1 MSSKKSFE
9 DWVQHIG
16 ESALPA
22 DELTFT
28 EGSNYG
34 LDGFGFDKRM
44 NEGVLQ
50 GARLP
55 SVRGLSGLPDGFVGE
70 AEGSE
75 LPSDDL
81 RGERQAF
88 NLSGM
93 LSEEEGALPLSPEV
107 RAAAQVVDLSWLD
120 PTQKQDPKRLPKGL
134 HPEVENAN
142 ASIKE
147 LEEAW
152 GAGRQTTGLELVP
165 NTNEQEAAHYK
176 REITIGPK
184 SGQPGVKT
192 ASPEDIR
199 DAIFHAMR
207 RSAFGHSLP
216 EIKAEV
222 AQLLGKDAHRAKK
235 AMALVESEHGLVG
248 KVFIRASAFP
258 GIKNGRWVKEIRK
271 AARTAQYVITDDP
284 AVADKLKMTAVS
296 EVPWKKALAHY
307 RPFLQSAGYKLASSG
322 SPQDILKAA
331 FESRPESVPTPE
343 GFKPIDIKPADRVTA
358 SEAKAGFYATPV
370 EGRTVVDPSADRK
383 ASERREALVQIA
395 RWVKGGLLNQDDAL
409 KLQASEASAAMILKT
424 GARLIAASG
433 QSVPYQGTGTFQFD
447 VPKAASVT
455 RDQAWSA
462 LRTAEDKATKQA
474 QAVEDHRLQKF
485 KVHVARMVRGGLL
498 TKKEALRLAH
508 LDQPVD
514 TLYRLASK
522 VASRRDLS
530 EGEVVRVQKAAAYK
544 GPIFK
549 GASSRRDQEVQ
560 LSQEERK
567 VLAAAEKAGETAQ
580 NINKVLRFAR
590 QQMTEGL
597 AGTHLDSMLE
607 AKFSQPLRKAS
618 SGLLR
623 VLRDEHEGLAGH
635 LYVDA
640 QAYMT
645 KTGTAG
651 CEEGALK
658 HRTNGIKY
666 VLAAD
671 RCSGCIQ
678 VSAGA
683 CKVYKKALAVEV
695 PTKDPKAYQRKILA
709 ATKATDAEITASYFD
724 QSEYDLGS
732 PLDSMELDETA
743 PTETLGEILF
753 GEMQL

>member
-1 MSSKKSFE
+1 MSSKKSFD
-9 DWVQHIG
+9 DWVQHVG

-22 DELTFT
+22 DEFTFT

-44 NEGVLQ
+44 NEGVLD

-55 SVRGLSGLPDGFVGE
+55 SVKGLSGLPDGFV
-70 AEGSE
+70 APPAASD
-75 LPSDDL
+75 LPNDDL
-81 RGERQAF
+81 TSERHAF
-88 NLSGM
+88 NLSTM
-93 LSEEEGALPLSPEV
+93 LSEEEGALHLSPEV
-107 RAAAQVVDLSWLD
+107 KAAAQVVDLSWLD
-120 PTQKQDPKRLPKGL
+120 PTQKQDPRRLPKGL
-134 HPEVENAN
+134 RPEIENAN

-152 GAGRQTTGLELVP
+152 GAGKQTTGLELVP
-165 NTNEQEAAHYK
+165 NTNEQEATQYK
-176 REITIGPK
+176 REVALGPK
-184 SGQPGVKT
+184 SGQPGAKK
-192 ASPEDIR
+192 ASTEDIR
-199 DAIFHAMR
+199 DVVLHAMR

-216 EIKAEV
+216 EIKTEV
-222 AQLLGKDAHRAKK
+222 ALLLGQDAVRAKK
-235 AMALVESEHGLVG
+235 AMELIESEHGLAG

-271 AARTAQYVITDDP
+271 AARTARYVITDDP

-296 EVPWKKALAHY
+296 EVPWKQALAKY
-307 RPFLQSAGYKLASSG
+307 RPALQSAGYKLASQG

-331 FESRPESVPTPE
+331 FADGPEAAPSPE
-343 GFKPIDIKPADRVTA
+343 GFKPIDVKPADRVTA
-358 SEAKAGFYATPV
+358 AEAKEGFYATPV
-370 EGRTVVDPSADRK
+370 EEREVVDPSANRK

-395 RWVKGGLLNQDDAL
+395 RWVKAGLLEQEDAL
-409 KLQASEASAAMILKT
+409 KLQASKASAEMILKT
-424 GARLIAASG
+424 GARLVAASG
-433 QSVPYQGTGTFQFD
+433 RPVPYQGTGTFQFA

-455 RDQAWSA
+455 RDEAWAA

-474 QAVEDHRLQKF
+474 QDIESHRLHKF

-498 TKKEALRLAH
+498 TKKEARHLVG

-522 VASRRDLS
+522 VASRRDRS
-530 EGEVVRVQKAAAYK
+530 EGEVVRVQKAASYK
-544 GPIFK
+544 GPVFK
-549 GASSRRDQEVQ
+549 GASSRRAQETT
-560 LSQEERK
+560 LSEEERQI
-567 VLAAAEKAGETAQ
+567 LAAAEEAGEKAQ
-580 NINKVLRFAR
+580 NITKVLRFAR
-590 QQMTEGL
+590 QQMTEGM
-597 AGTHLDSMLE
+597 AGHHLDAMLE
-607 AKFSQPLRKAS
+607 AKFAKPLRKAS
-618 SGLLR
+618 SSLLR

-640 QAYMT
+640 EAYMS

-671 RCSGCIQ
+671 RCSGCIH
-678 VSAGA
+678 VSAGN
-683 CKVYKKALAVEV
+683 CKVYKKALAVEI
-695 PTKDPKAYQRKILA
+695 PTKDPKAYQRKMLA
-709 ATKATDAEITASYFD
+709 ATKATDAEVTASYFD

-732 PLDSMELDETA
+732 PLDDFDLDGVA
-743 PTETLGEILF
+743 STETLGEILF
-753 GEMQL
+753 GEMEV